1 MTNSLGITRDGLKV
15 ALKIKN
21 DYRKGEPICMPGE
34 KMRIL
39 SPENLMNHE
48 LDLHS
53 FEDPL
58 PLAMVAT
65 RDPESPMALAA
76 AARLS
81 PLGNTTEL
89 VSGVVRVV
97 GEATKHPQVRR
108 CLELVTDNAFSP
120 DAIAQLRHHAS
131 RIIVHTRAQY
141 TTALRQNLI
150 ALLEGEIAPRHF
162 VREFFELTES
172 GNMRN
177 DIRKKLV
184 LSLLMSETI
193 RPSIKFLMLE
203 NFTRLP
209 EPVRLSII
217 SAVVGAAPS
226 RHIDII
232 KEELSWIV
240 RQERPETL
248 PPGVH

>member
-1 MTNSLGITRDGLKV
+1 VTNSLGITRDGLKV
-15 ALKIKN
+15 ALAIKK

-39 SPENLMNHE
+39 SPENLMNHQ

-81 PLGNTTEL
+81 PLGTTTEL
-89 VSGVVRVV
+89 VSGVVRLV
-97 GEATKHPQVRR
+97 GEASKHSQVRR
-108 CLELVTDNAFSP
+108 CLELVTDSAFSP

-131 RIIVHTRAQY
+131 KIIVHTRAQY
-141 TTALRQNLI
+141 TAALRHNLN
-150 ALLEGEIAPRHF
+150 ALLDGEIAPRRF
-162 VREFFELTES
+162 VGEFFELTEA

-184 LSLLMSETI
+184 LSLLMSKTI
-193 RPSIKFLMLE
+193 RPSTKFLILE
-203 NFTRLP
+203 NFSRLP
-209 EPVRLSII
+209 EPVRLSIVA
-217 SAVVGAAPS
+217 AVLASPPS
-226 RHIDII
+226 RHTDII

-240 RQERPETL
+240 GQQPPET
-248 PPGVH
+248 PQGVH